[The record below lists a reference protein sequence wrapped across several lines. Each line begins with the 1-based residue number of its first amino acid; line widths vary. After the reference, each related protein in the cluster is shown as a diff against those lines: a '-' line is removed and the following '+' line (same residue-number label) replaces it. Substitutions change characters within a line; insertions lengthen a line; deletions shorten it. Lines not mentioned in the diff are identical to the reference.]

1 MSYDGLS
8 DVYNATHFVLD
19 TEEIAVYLRLYLLLY
34 ADDTVILAESKEE
47 LQAALNS
54 MYLIL

>member
-19 TEEIAVYLRLYLLLY
+19 TEEIAVLTRLFLL
-34 ADDTVILAESKEE
+34 VIPP
-47 LQAALNS
+47 
-54 MYLIL
+54 

>member
-54 MYLIL
+54 MYL